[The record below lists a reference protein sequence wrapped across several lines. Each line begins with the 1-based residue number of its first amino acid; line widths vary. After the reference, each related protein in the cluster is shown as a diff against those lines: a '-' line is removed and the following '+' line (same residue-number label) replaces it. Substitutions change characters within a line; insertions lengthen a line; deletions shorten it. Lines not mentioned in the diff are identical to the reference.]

1 MRFFV
6 LTSSLFAITSL
17 AFSQGL
23 ATLTIDTAKPVAK
36 VSPTLYGIMTEEINY
51 SYDGGLYA
59 ELVSNRT
66 FQTMRGPNLEHWTL
80 IQNGDSHANIEI
92 DKTTGPSIAIPHSL
106 KFTVTSSNP
115 HAEAGFYN
123 TGYWGIAL
131 HPTTAYRGSF
141 YARAESSA
149 ISPLTV
155 RLVNDKTGT
164 IAASTT
170 VPSLGDS
177 WQRYDFTL
185 KTTGTLVSSADNHL
199 ELLVQHPGTAWFS
212 LISLFPPTYKNE
224 PNGKR
229 IDLMQKLAD
238 LHPAFLRFPGG
249 NYLEGDHLN
258 EHYEWKK
265 TIGPLVDRP
274 THITPWTYRSSDGM
288 GLLEFLTWC
297 EDLHMEPLL
306 AVFSGYSL
314 RGEHIPAGK
323 DLEPYVQDALD
334 EIEYVAGDTSTRWGA
349 ERAKDGHPAPFPL
362 HFMEIGNE
370 EYHDESG
377 TYDARFTQFYKAIK
391 HKHPQLQLVAAAPV
405 ASVSPDILDD
415 NDHALHTHFYRTAQQ
430 FFVDTHRYDSYDRH
444 GPKILVGEW
453 ATREGS
459 PTTNLGA
466 ALGDAAWM
474 TGLERNSD
482 IVVMASY
489 APLFVNVNPG
499 GMQWPSDLIGFD
511 ALHSY
516 GSPSYYAQVMF
527 STHLGD
533 QILDSALKTTNP
545 RLFESATFDSKNH
558 RLHLKLVNASSL
570 PQSVEVKLAGASRV
584 PNKVAVTT
592 LSGKTTQETNSITE
606 PGKVVPVVSSI
617 AIAGTTFTCTLPRY
631 SIQVLDVDLN

>member
-1 MRFFV
+1 M
-6 LTSSLFAITSL
+6 
-17 AFSQGL
+17 
-23 ATLTIDTAKPVAK
+23 
-36 VSPTLYGIMTEEINY
+36 
-51 SYDGGLYA
+51 
-59 ELVSNRT
+59 
-66 FQTMRGPNLEHWTL
+66 
-80 IQNGDSHANIEI
+80 
-92 DKTTGPSIAIPHSL
+92 
-106 KFTVTSSNP
+106 
-115 HAEAGFYN
+115 
-123 TGYWGIAL
+123 
-131 HPTTAYRGSF
+131 
-141 YARAESSA
+141 
-149 ISPLTV
+149 
-155 RLVNDKTGT
+155 
-164 IAASTT
+164 
-170 VPSLGDS
+170 
-177 WQRYDFTL
+177 
-185 KTTGTLVSSADNHL
+185 
-199 ELLVQHPGTAWFS
+199 QHPGTAWFS
-212 LISLFPPTYKNE
+212 LLSLFPPTYKDE

-229 IDLMQKLAD
+229 IDLMEKLAAM
-238 LHPAFLRFPGG
+238 HPAFLRFPGG

-274 THITPWTYRSSDGM
+274 THPTPWTYRSSDGI

-314 RGEHIPAGK
+314 RQEHIPAGK

-334 EIEYVAGDTSTRWGA
+334 EIEYVTGDTSTRWGA

-377 TYDARFTQFYKAIK
+377 TYDARFAQFYKAIK
-391 HKHPQLQLVAAAPV
+391 QKHPDLQIVASAPV
-405 ASVSPDILDD
+405 TLVRPDILDD

-430 FFVDTHRYDSYDRH
+430 FFVDTHRYDTYDRN

-489 APLFVNVNPG
+489 APLFVNVSPG
-499 GMQWPSDLIGFD
+499 GMQWPSDLIGYD
-511 ALHSY
+511 ALSSY

-533 QILDSALKTTNP
+533 QILDSKLNTTNP
-545 RLFESATFDSKNH
+545 RLFQSATYDSKSH
-558 RLHLKLVNASSL
+558 RLHLKLVNASSV
-570 PQSVEVKLAGASRV
+570 PQSVEIKLSGASNV
-584 PNKVAVTT
+584 QHWPTVTT
-592 LSGKTTQETNSITE
+592 LSGETTQDTNSITE
-606 PGKVVPVVSSI
+606 PTRIVPVVTI
-617 AIAGTTFTCTLPRY
+617 IENAGTTFLHTVPRY
-631 SIQVLDVDLN
+631 SIQVLDINLN